1 MLLLLSHIALILE
14 SLGTVIVALVAVRPV
29 AAVDPVLVVAL
40 DLDGLVE
47 EALVAHVVGGFAP
60 DTVPVLDAA
69 VGVSIP
75 PVRLVGTVLKI

>member
-1 MLLLLSHIALILE
+1 MLLLE
-14 SLGTVIVALVAVRPV
+14 SLGTVVVALVAVRPV

-47 EALVAHVVGGFAP
+47 ESLVAHVVGGFAS
-60 DTVPVLDAA
+60 DTVPVLDTA

-75 PVRLVGTVLKI
+75 PVRLVGAI

>member
-1 MLLLLSHIALILE
+1 MLLLE
-14 SLGTVIVALVAVRPV
+14 SLGTVVVALVAVRPV
-29 AAVDPVLVVAL
+29 AAVDPVLVVTL

-47 EALVAHVVGGFAP
+47 EALVAHVVGGFAS

-75 PVRLVGTVLKI
+75 SVRLVGTVLKV

>member
-1 MLLLLSHIALILE
+1 M
-14 SLGTVIVALVAVRPV
+14 RPV

-47 EALVAHVVGGFAP
+47 EALVADVVGGLAP
-60 DTVPVLDAA
+60 DAVPVLDAT

-75 PVRLVGTVLKI
+75 AVRLVGTV